1 MAFICSTSPE
11 FDLSLEIGEGGFP
24 HVGATSPNLGRFPPG
39 PMTLHRRGEGGRSAA
54 VHPGVKNHDL
64 AKIAESLGVIEP
76 VPHHKPVINRK
87 PDVLHGHFDL
97 AKLML
102 DRGADGIY
110 FFNNFQRKR

>member
-1 MAFICSTSPE
+1 M
-11 FDLSLEIGEGGFP
+11 SLEIGEGGFP

-76 VPHHKPVINRK
+76 VPHHE
-87 PDVLHGHFDL
+87 DVGDVESHIPWLHGDL
-97 AKLML
+97 KRLRFAQEGEHL
-102 DRGADGIY
+102 DRI
-110 FFNNFQRKR
+110 RPT